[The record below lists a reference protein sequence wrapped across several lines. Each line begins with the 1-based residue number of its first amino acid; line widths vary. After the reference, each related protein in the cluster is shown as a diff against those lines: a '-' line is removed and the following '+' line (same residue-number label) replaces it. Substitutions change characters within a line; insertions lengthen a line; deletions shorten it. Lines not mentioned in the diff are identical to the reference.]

1 MAIES
6 NFYDIVLLDLNFVGD
21 TRTGIDVFRKISA
34 KDSEVDVI
42 VISGETEPMK
52 IVEIM
57 NSGVTQFIPKP
68 ATADKIRNAVTMSL
82 NQKEL
87 RRRAIQLATDS
98 KSMIIGSSKAAVQLR
113 QEIMRAAQSGVKDIL
128 LLGETGTGKGLVA
141 KAIAEIADPAKRFI
155 PINCAGFND
164 GVIESE
170 LFGHIKGSFTGAM
183 NDRKGAFESA
193 MGGFVFLDEIGEM
206 PIHQQSK
213 LLRVIQ
219 DRTIQKVGE
228 SKEIE
233 VSFKSISATNVN
245 IEKEIENKKFRED
258 LYYRLSKFIIKIP
271 ALRDRIE
278 DISDLVTYFITSKFK
293 NQVTITPQAIELLKA
308 YHWPGNIRQLEVVLE
323 NIIYRNDVKIIREKE
338 VCQAIPDLA
347 NISVSKLS
355 VSFLGKTGASLV
367 SSERKRFEK
376 AIIEASGDR
385 TKAAEMLQI
394 SRATFF
400 RRAKDLGLVN
410 ARK

>member
-1 MAIES
+1 MNCFDRTPRILALDDDQLWLDQVPLIFEDTDYQIDSYTSIDQGLMAIES

-68 ATADKIRNAVTMSL
+68 ATADKIRNAVTTSL
-82 NQKEL
+82 NQKEV

-183 NDRKGAFESA
+183 NDRKGAF
-193 MGGFVFLDEIGEM
+193 
-206 PIHQQSK
+206 
-213 LLRVIQ
+213 
-219 DRTIQKVGE
+219 
-228 SKEIE
+228 
-233 VSFKSISATNVN
+233 
-245 IEKEIENKKFRED
+245 
-258 LYYRLSKFIIKIP
+258 
-271 ALRDRIE
+271 
-278 DISDLVTYFITSKFK
+278 
-293 NQVTITPQAIELLKA
+293 
-308 YHWPGNIRQLEVVLE
+308 
-323 NIIYRNDVKIIREKE
+323 
-338 VCQAIPDLA
+338 
-347 NISVSKLS
+347 
-355 VSFLGKTGASLV
+355 
-367 SSERKRFEK
+367 
-376 AIIEASGDR
+376 
-385 TKAAEMLQI
+385 
-394 SRATFF
+394 
-400 RRAKDLGLVN
+400 
-410 ARK
+410 